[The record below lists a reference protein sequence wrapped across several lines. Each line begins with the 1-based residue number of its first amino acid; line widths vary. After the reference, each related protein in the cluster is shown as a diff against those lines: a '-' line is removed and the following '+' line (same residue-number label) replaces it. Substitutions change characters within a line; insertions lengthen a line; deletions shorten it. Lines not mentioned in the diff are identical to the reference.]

1 MDCISICQGDESG
14 EGGYSLMEVKIIAV
28 DGRSTLI
35 EWVDNGI
42 VYRGILPSS
51 SIRGDG
57 FVYKKELKRAAP
69 YGIPWEEVVILKA
82 TSELLAQ
89 NLRQAGIWTAQDV
102 YDHPEKVQGV
112 IMATY
117 GIDYHTLLRI
127 ANQEVKHGN

>member
-1 MDCISICQGDESG
+1 
-14 EGGYSLMEVKIIAV
+14 MEVKIIAV